1 MSLNNVF
8 NIAGSALNAQSVRL
22 NTISSNLANVDT
34 VASSPEDVYKARY
47 PVFSSVYGD
56 AINGMGKQHGAGAAA
71 VRVDG
76 IVESEASAQE
86 IHDPQHPMANED
98 GNVYKANIN
107 SVDEMVNMI
116 SASRTYQSSIE
127 AINTTK
133 QLMIQTLSL
142 GR

>member
-1 MSLNNVF
+1 MSLSKVF
-8 NIAGSALNAQSVRL
+8 DIAGSALNAQSVRL

-34 VASSPEDVYKARY
+34 VSSNPEDVYRARY
-47 PVFSSVYGD
+47 PVFSTVYE
-56 AINGMGKQHGAGAAA
+56 NSLNGAGSGK

-76 IVESEASAQE
+76 IVEGDAVPQE
-86 IHDPQHPMANED
+86 IFDPDNPLANED
-98 GNVYKANIN
+98 GNIYKANI
-107 SVDEMVNMI
+107 SAVDEMVNMI

-133 QLMIQTLSL
+133 DLMVQTLNL

>member
-1 MSLNNVF
+1 MSLTKVF
-8 NIAGSALNAQSVRL
+8 DIAGSAMTAQSVRL

-34 VASSPEDVYKARY
+34 VASSPEDVYRARY
-47 PVFSSVYGD
+47 PVFSTVYDD
-56 AINGMGKQHGAGAAA
+56 AVGGTGAAS

-86 IHDPQHPMANED
+86 IYDPDNPLANED
-98 GNVYKANIN
+98 GNIYKSNI
-107 SVDEMVNMI
+107 STVDEMVNMI

-127 AINTTK
+127 AMNTTK
-133 QLMIQTLSL
+133 QLMMQTLNL

>member
-1 MSLNNVF
+1 MSLTKVF
-8 NIAGSALNAQSVRL
+8 DIAGSAMTAQSVRL

-34 VASSPEDVYKARY
+34 VASSPEEVYRARY
-47 PVFSSVYGD
+47 PVFSTVYDD
-56 AINGMGKQHGAGAAA
+56 AMGGTGAAS

-86 IHDPQHPMANED
+86 IYDPDNPLANED
-98 GNVYKANIN
+98 GNIYKSNI
-107 SVDEMVNMI
+107 STVDEMVNMI

-127 AINTTK
+127 AMNTTK
-133 QLMIQTLSL
+133 QLMMQTLNL